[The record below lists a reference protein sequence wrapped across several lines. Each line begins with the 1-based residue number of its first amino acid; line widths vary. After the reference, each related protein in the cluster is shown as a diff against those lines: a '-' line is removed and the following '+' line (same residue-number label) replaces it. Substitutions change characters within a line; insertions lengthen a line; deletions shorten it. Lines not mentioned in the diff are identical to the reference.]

1 MHRAKYPPA
10 WLVTIREDLVTTR
23 LIVDTDIG
31 TDVDDC
37 LALAFI
43 LGSPE
48 LELAGLTCVY
58 GDVALRGRML
68 TKLLRLSGRDDVPVV
83 LGASEPLLGL
93 RDVYWGGHEGVG
105 LLDDGDADLTPAP
118 GHAVDFIVETVMADP
133 GQIHLLA
140 IGPLTNVA
148 LTFKR
153 EPLLARALAHLTI
166 MGGVFRGPDAAAL
179 PYAEH
184 NFVCDPE
191 AAHIVLTAGAPIT
204 LVPLD
209 VTTRVKITTAGTRRL
224 RARGTPFHTAVADQV
239 ERYPRFAQKGATA
252 LHDPLAAAIILRPDL
267 VTLRPLHVDI
277 ETGGRLSAGLS
288 LMRSP
293 SANEPMTADV
303 ALDIDVAAA
312 ETFVIDRIAS

>member
-1 MHRAKYPPA
+1 M
-10 WLVTIREDLVTTR
+10 EDPVTTR

-48 LELAGLTCVY
+48 FELAGLTCVY

-68 TKLLRLSGRDDVPVV
+68 SRLLQLSGHHDVPVV

-93 RDVYWGGHEGVG
+93 REVYWGGHEGAG
-105 LLDDGDADLTPAP
+105 LLDDADADLTPAP
-118 GHAVDFIVETVMADP
+118 GHAVDFIIETVMASP

-140 IGPLTNVA
+140 IGPLANVA
-148 LTFKR
+148 LAFKR
-153 EPLLARALAHLTI
+153 EPRLAGAVAHLTI
-166 MGGVFRGPDAAAL
+166 MGGAFRGPASAGL

-191 AAHIVLTAGAPIT
+191 AAHVVLTAGAPTT

-209 VTTRVKITTAGTRRL
+209 VTTRVKITTAGAQRL
-224 RARGTPFHTAVADQV
+224 RARGTPFHAAVADQV

-277 ETGGRLSAGLS
+277 ETGGRLSAGMS

-293 SANEPMTADV
+293 SANQPSTADV

-312 ETFVIDRIAS
+312 ETFVIDRIVG